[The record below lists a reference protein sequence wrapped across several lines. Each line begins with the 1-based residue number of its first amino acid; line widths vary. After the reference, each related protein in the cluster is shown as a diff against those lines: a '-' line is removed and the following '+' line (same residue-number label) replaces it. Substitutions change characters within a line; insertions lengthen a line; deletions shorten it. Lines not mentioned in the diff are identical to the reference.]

1 MDNEELYAE
10 NSRAAGMRPW
20 AAYIVAALIVCALL
34 AIPGILMAALGWL
47 AGGVALRGET
57 RHQFSFA
64 ARPCRAPAPAAAFRR
79 GGRGGI
85 GRCGVAGQI
94 PALLA

>member
-47 AGGVALRGET
+47 AGG
-57 RHQFSFA
+57 
-64 ARPCRAPAPAAAFRR
+64 AR
-79 GGRGGI
+79 
-85 GRCGVAGQI
+85 
-94 PALLA
+94 